1 MIARLESFHI
11 IFSGNVL
18 CTLGFIV
25 TIAIRYGSGEE

>member
-18 CTLGFIV
+18 LTSGFIV
-25 TIAIRYGSGEE
+25 TIAIRYGSSEK